1 MSSILRVPRAS
12 TLPAALQHLLRPTA
26 PRFTLLVSLTDLAAI
41 LLAIGAGHLVPV
53 GAVGFDGT
61 RSIDLVPPPGEG
73 LMSVGLVGAWLL
85 CLLAFG
91 TYGSTALGPLRLQ
104 VSRATCATGLF
115 VGTLAFV
122 TLLLHI
128 SLDRSVFLLVPPIGL
143 ALILLGRLV
152 CHAVLLNAR
161 ASGHL
166 ARRALVLGGGT
177 QSTLLSEQV
186 RRHPDLGVV
195 LVGSLETDA
204 VQDDGQAVPGTDPA
218 AVIRAMEDLRADT
231 LVVSMTTPGLD
242 AETLRAIRWELD
254 AHGKRLALAPPLTG
268 VSGER
273 MVLSRSNEMALLQ
286 VAGPTFTGMK
296 YLLKRG
302 LDLVA
307 ASAGIL
313 LLTPVWLLIAAVVK
327 FGDGGAVIFRQNRVG
342 LDGREFPMFKFRTMV
357 PDAEAVLT
365 ALQAAERA
373 DAGNTVMFKMRQD
386 PRVTRVGRLLRRFSL
401 DELPQLFNVW
411 LGHMSLVGPRPPLPR
426 EVAEYEE
433 MVNRKFLIRPG
444 ITGLW
449 QTSGRSNLSWEE
461 SVRLDLFYVENWT
474 LRRDVLILLRTARA
488 VVSRDG
494 AF

>member
-1 MSSILRVPRAS
+1 M
-12 TLPAALQHLLRPTA
+12 
-26 PRFTLLVSLTDLAAI
+26 
-41 LLAIGAGHLVPV
+41 
-53 GAVGFDGT
+53 
-61 RSIDLVPPPGEG
+61 
-73 LMSVGLVGAWLL
+73 
-85 CLLAFG
+85 
-91 TYGSTALGPLRLQ
+91 
-104 VSRATCATGLF
+104 
-115 VGTLAFV
+115 
-122 TLLLHI
+122 
-128 SLDRSVFLLVPPIGL
+128 
-143 ALILLGRLV
+143 
-152 CHAVLLNAR
+152 
-161 ASGHL
+161 
-166 ARRALVLGGGT
+166 
-177 QSTLLSEQV
+177 
-186 RRHPDLGVV
+186 
-195 LVGSLETDA
+195 
-204 VQDDGQAVPGTDPA
+204 
-218 AVIRAMEDLRADT
+218 
-231 LVVSMTTPGLD
+231 
-242 AETLRAIRWELD
+242 
-254 AHGKRLALAPPLTG
+254 
-268 VSGER
+268 
-273 MVLSRSNEMALLQ
+273 
-286 VAGPTFTGMK
+286 
-296 YLLKRG
+296 
-302 LDLVA
+302 
-307 ASAGIL
+307 
-313 LLTPVWLLIAAVVK
+313 WLLIAAVVK

-488 VVSRDG
+488 VMSRDG